1 MPRGTFRHGPVS
13 EVSVV
18 FGGAPLDGAAHT
30 VSDGAGRTAPSDGV
44 GGTAP
49 DVTSNGSSGGAQGG
63 TPDTAAETFPSGAA
77 GAAPGTAIG
86 TMEGTLTVHRLDG
99 AKITTSA
106 EAMDAIAEALDL
118 PDHFGHNLDALYDVL
133 TDLSW
138 LPPGEHLLVW
148 TEPSALRAA
157 DRPAYEA
164 VRTVLAD
171 AVADDAPG
179 ESFLSV
185 LILTD

>member
-1 MPRGTFRHGPVS
+1 MARGTFRHGPASEAEAVS
-13 EVSVV
+13 
-18 FGGAPLDGAAHT
+18 GATPETGTGAAQ
-30 VSDGAGRTAPSDGV
+30 
-44 GGTAP
+44 GTA
-49 DVTSNGSSGGAQGG
+49 T
-63 TPDTAAETFPSGAA
+63 DTMTD
-77 GAAPGTAIG
+77 TV
-86 TMEGTLTVHRLDG
+86 TVHRLDG
-99 AKITTSA
+99 LKITTSA
-106 EAMDAIAEALDL
+106 EAMNAIAEVLDL

-164 VRTVLAD
+164 VRTVLSD

>member
-1 MPRGTFRHGPVS
+1 MPRGTFRHGPAS
-13 EVSVV
+13 EVSAA
-18 FGGAPLDGAAHT
+18 FGGAPPDGMDGMDRMDGA
-30 VSDGAGRTAPSDGV
+30 VAGD
-44 GGTAP
+44 
-49 DVTSNGSSGGAQGG
+49 
-63 TPDTAAETFPSGAA
+63 
-77 GAAPGTAIG
+77 APGTAAEAVSGGAAGTAAGTATGTMIG
-86 TMEGTLTVHRLDG
+86 TVTVHRLDG
-99 AKITTSA
+99 VRITTSA
-106 EAMDAIAEALDL
+106 EAMDAIAGALDL
-118 PDHFGHNLDALYDVL
+118 PDHFGHNLAALYDVL